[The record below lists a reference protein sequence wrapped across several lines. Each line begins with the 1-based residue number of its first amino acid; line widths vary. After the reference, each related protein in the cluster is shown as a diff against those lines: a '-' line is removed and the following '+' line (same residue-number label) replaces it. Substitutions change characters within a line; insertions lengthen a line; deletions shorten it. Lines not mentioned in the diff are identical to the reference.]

1 MLYNISVFIDKNKVA
16 DLILETGLINRED
29 FDLAR
34 AEADNKGV
42 SVCDILVRQGKM
54 SEDER
59 RDVQMK
65 VYGASFVNLRKRKI
79 AKDILFII
87 PEPLARRYGVIAFE
101 RDEKNLKVAIL
112 NLDNLEKIDFLRKK
126 AGLRI
131 IPRLTDRASFSGA
144 LLRYQEL
151 LRDEYGAAIQK
162 EFLSFQTISG
172 ESLAELPREKLLELA
187 RDKRINFVFELLLRH
202 ALTQGASNIHI
213 EPRRDDTLIRYRIG
227 GVLYPAMALPKN
239 AAVILALKI
248 KALSGLGRGAVLSKR
263 KIEEDPLEI
272 RPDGRFQLGFDGKG
286 ANFQARSVPSFW
298 GERIVLNIL
307 REGDSGFSLENLGF
321 HGRGLD
327 VPRALMDKKEKLVL
341 IAGKKQSGRTTT
353 FYTFLDLLK
362 SPGLSIATLED
373 SIGFQMLGIS
383 QTATNPEI
391 GFNISN
397 GVRRLA
403 KQDIDVLAVD
413 EIDNLN
419 ALSCSID
426 IANEDKFVFS
436 VLETEENSTAKII
449 AKLGSAQLSSPSIAF
464 GLGAVILQKLLP
476 KLSARNRR
484 EHYLSVSEI
493 KRLSKQADLEKV
505 MDALVEERVLAEKT
519 PWSKM
524 LFYKSVIE
532 KDNPPQADASSSA
545 KATEDRQGKIMVSE
559 VLKISPMIK
568 ELILKNETAEK
579 IERQARQEG
588 MLTLTEDMV
597 FKAVQGLVSLDE
609 IL

>member
-1 MLYNISVFIDKNKVA
+1 MFIDKNKVA